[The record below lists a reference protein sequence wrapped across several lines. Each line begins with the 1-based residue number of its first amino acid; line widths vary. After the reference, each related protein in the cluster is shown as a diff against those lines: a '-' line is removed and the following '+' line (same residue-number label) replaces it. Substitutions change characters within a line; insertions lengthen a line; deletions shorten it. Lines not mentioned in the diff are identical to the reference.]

1 LLATILSAAAL
12 HSLFRGTGDL
22 LAVTGEQLPTLV
34 AFITC
39 LVAAD
44 VLSLR
49 RDRAEG
55 ALRSARDRLDA
66 SVQERTAELRRT
78 NEALSA
84 SELRWRRM
92 YEASSAAMVLFGLDG
107 FIIGANAA
115 FQKMVGYSEDEL
127 KKLTAAD
134 LSYADDRQA
143 TWQVLAD
150 FIAGRRHEYHVEK
163 RYLCKDGS
171 TVWFNATT
179 TLVPGTDKTPA
190 HLQAILIDITERK
203 RAEAAL
209 RASEERWRRLFE
221 ASSAGM
227 ALMDLSGRCIA
238 TARAAM

>member
-1 LLATILSAAAL
+1 
-12 HSLFRGTGDL
+12 
-22 LAVTGEQLPTLV
+22 
-34 AFITC
+34 
-39 LVAAD
+39 
-44 VLSLR
+44 
-49 RDRAEG
+49 
-55 ALRSARDRLDA
+55 
-66 SVQERTAELRRT
+66 VQERTAELRRT

-127 KKLTAAD
+127 KKLTATD
-134 LSYADDRQA
+134 LSYPEDRPVTLQA
-143 TWQVLAD
+143 QAEFLA
-150 FIAGRRHEYHVEK
+150 GLRHEYHVEK
-163 RYLCKDGS
+163 RYLRKDGS

-179 TLVPGTDKTPA
+179 TLVPATGKAPA

-227 ALMDLSGRCIA
+227 ALMDLNSRCIA
-238 TARAAM
+238 TNAALQNMYGYTDEELR